1 VLVFVQGAAKVV
13 VSADVE
19 LGDVYRV
26 GDWWGQW
33 VQRSGVGDALTRPM
47 AVVESFELSERM
59 WQVALI
65 PK

>member
-1 VLVFVQGAAKVV
+1 MLVFVERAAEAV

-19 LGDVYRV
+19 MSDAPRIDDGY
-26 GDWWGQW
+26 GQR